1 MLCHRGFVKNY
12 LFHSSGYWQDSG
24 YNNYVTALNFP
35 QYCKILRGYKSFICC
50 IPTNNDKHY
59 TVLFLWNQF
68 SSYISWACSM
78 WYFANLA
85 NLFEKYLWFL
95 KQYFNP
101 ENILNYIL
109 RHNTY
114 QYDNYLWLT
123 VLPKQWLS
131 IWNSFSIAK
140 SKLSMEWNVSVWIHS
155 IFASKSD
162 SALFIFLH
170 GKFPPHWGIL
180 FWREI

>member
-1 MLCHRGFVKNY
+1 MRTQFNLLAIIYNTIRYLNYAFKVDIYLTQQYWIDISVYISLSAILNRYICVLCHRGFVKNY

-131 IWNSFSIAK
+131 I
-140 SKLSMEWNVSVWIHS
+140 
-155 IFASKSD
+155 
-162 SALFIFLH
+162 
-170 GKFPPHWGIL
+170 
-180 FWREI
+180 